1 MSRKVRRL
9 IVAMAVSI
17 AAMNSNRAA
26 AAQKQFGS
34 RMRAL
39 RQQQGLSQEELA
51 YKCDLDRT
59 YVGSVERGERNI
71 SLVNIHLIAVALGVS
86 PKEFFDD

>member
-26 AAQKQFGS
+26 AVQKQFGS